1 MDIQLPQILFQI
13 INFSVVLG
21 ALTLLLYKPIL
32 KILADRAKR
41 IEEGQKAATEAMTK
55 REELEA
61 LEAVTKKKLEA
72 ESAKIMEKASQ
83 EAMAEQQ
90 QILAQARTKAQ
101 AEMDGLRDKWQTEKA
116 QLLREMQS
124 ELVETIIATSAKV
137 IEKELKPKDHE
148 AMITSQLTA
157 IIKQI

>member
-41 IEEGQKAATEAMTK
+41 IEEGQKAANEAMTK
-55 REELEA
+55 KEELEA

-83 EAMAEQQ
+83 EALAEQQ
-90 QILAQARTKAQ
+90 QILAQAKTKAQ
-101 AEMDGLRDKWQTEKA
+101 AEMDGLRDKWQIEKA
-116 QLLREMQS
+116 QLMREMQS
-124 ELVETIIATSAKV
+124 ELVATIVATSAKV

-148 AMITSQLTA
+148 ALITSQLAT